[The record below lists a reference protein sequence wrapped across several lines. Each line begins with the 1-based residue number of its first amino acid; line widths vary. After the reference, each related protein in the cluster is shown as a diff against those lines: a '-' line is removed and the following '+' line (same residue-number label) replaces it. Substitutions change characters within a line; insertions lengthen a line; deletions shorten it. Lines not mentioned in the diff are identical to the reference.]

1 MLDPAA
7 NPYAPGAGVRPPL
20 LAGRDRE
27 LAELDR
33 LIKRARLSYA
43 DRPRLA
49 VGVRGVG
56 KTVLLL
62 AARDRAQR
70 GGAIGVHAQAR
81 REGGFLRALL
91 RDLELELR
99 RVRGARGQVQRALG
113 VVASVAVTV
122 GGVKVSA
129 TPRSGVGDSGGLAV
143 DLLEL
148 FRAVAQVAVANQQP
162 FVLTADELQELPDAE
177 MSALL
182 VALQR
187 SSGEGLPLVAVA
199 AGLPGVHA
207 QAASVE
213 SFAERM
219 FVVWQLGP
227 LDDRAARRA
236 VVEPAHDAGGVEW
249 EPAAVRRVLDA
260 SAGYPFY
267 LQHFAAAAW
276 DAAVDTP
283 IREHDVRV
291 GVERGERELA
301 DSLVSARLERLSE
314 RERRYVRA
322 LADLGPGEQPSGAVA
337 RALGVDTSQVGSAR
351 QRLISAGIL
360 YSPAYGRVAFT
371 LPMFDRYVRE
381 FLDAI

>member
-1 MLDPAA
+1 M
-7 NPYAPGAGVRPPL
+7 
-20 LAGRDRE
+20 
-27 LAELDR
+27 
-33 LIKRARLSYA
+33 
-43 DRPRLA
+43 
-49 VGVRGVG
+49 
-56 KTVLLL
+56 
-62 AARDRAQR
+62 
-70 GGAIGVHAQAR
+70 
-81 REGGFLRALL
+81 

-129 TPRSGVGDSGGLAV
+129 TPRSGVGDSGDLAV
-143 DLLEL
+143 DLLEV
-148 FRAVAQVAVANQQP
+148 FRAAAQVAVANQQP

-187 SSGEGLPLVAVA
+187 SSGEGLPLVTVA

-249 EPAAVRRVLDA
+249 EPAAVRRVQGDA

-322 LADLGPGEQPSGAVA
+322 LRRSGAGGATLGRHRPRA
-337 RALGVDTSQVGSAR
+337 RC
-351 QRLISAGIL
+351 
-360 YSPAYGRVAFT
+360 
-371 LPMFDRYVRE
+371 
-381 FLDAI
+381 